1 MLFAPRLE
9 CLDTRRLRDIGWP
22 MFGIRPYALIVD
34 REEASRARMAALLRD
49 SGFVVAAFRDGRAA
63 LAARPVDIAIIA
75 RDFCGAEDGLVGV
88 RQMRDGE
95 PRTKLLFAGSA
106 AALPAAPGPCSG
118 HAVTQPFD
126 KRRFLSAVFELLA
139 RDAGAAD
146 QREAAE
152 FGLMAARLACLR
164 SRRARFGG
172 DADCDP
178 ASEAGRFEATG

>member
-1 MLFAPRLE
+1 
-9 CLDTRRLRDIGWP
+9 LRDIGWP

-34 REEASRARMAALLRD
+34 GEETSRARMAALLRE

-63 LAARPVDIAIIA
+63 LSAFAARTVDIAIIA
-75 RDFCGAEDGLVGV
+75 RDIRATEEGLAVV
-88 RQMRDGE
+88 LRICDCA
-95 PRTKLLFAGSA
+95 PHTKLLFAGPA
-106 AALPAAPGPCSG
+106 EALPAATGPCSG

-152 FGLMAARLACLR
+152 FGLMAARLACLH
-164 SRRARFGG
+164 SQRARFGG
-172 DADCDP
+172 DIDGHP
-178 ASEAGRFEATG
+178 ASEAGGFEAIG